1 MPLQHHQQMTALAT
15 CLPMSLRSDESVLPC
30 TRLNCLPQHK
40 VQRGALRHMKG
51 TRKDS
56 LKCTERPLK
65 GTKWSPPSQL
75 TPPFTLSGHHI
86 PSGLWIPV
94 FRKHL
99 LPALLLHP
107 VLCQILSQI
116 RSFVSVL
123 TAATLILGHLQKGYL
138 RVSPSR
144 GNFSVTCPLGGAGPQ
159 NNASSNQP

>member
-75 TPPFTLSGHHI
+75 TAPLY
-86 PSGLWIPV
+86 
-94 FRKHL
+94 
-99 LPALLLHP
+99 
-107 VLCQILSQI
+107 SQWSSHSL
-116 RSFVSVL
+116 RSLDTS
-123 TAATLILGHLQKGYL
+123 LQKASSSCL
-138 RVSPSR
+138 APTSSPLPNSVSNSFFCFCSHSCHPNIRPPPERVSKSITKQR
-144 GNFSVTCPLGGAGPQ
+144 QFFCHLSTRRCWTTK
-159 NNASSNQP
+159 